1 MHSPGF
7 TWGDPHFDS
16 VDGNRFAFNGL
27 GEYTLIRS
35 SLRNLVVQA
44 RLTQFQD
51 FNATVLTAV
60 VMKNGDSLR
69 VQIEANVSSTADD
82 RMLLFIDE
90 IQYPIPSETLIIT
103 NTTVY
108 NESQINSGAGITS
121 NSEDTITLRK
131 NTDNS
136 LLLITPSQANFRISL
151 TNTTEANFLY
161 SSLQLG
167 SSFFEA
173 TEGLL
178 GTFNNDPSDD
188 FTTPEGNHLPCT
200 NSSCVYDFG
209 LSC

>member
-1 MHSPGF
+1 M
-7 TWGDPHFDS
+7 WGDPHFES
-16 VDGNRFAFNGL
+16 VDGNTFTFNGR
-27 GEYTLIRS
+27 GEYTLVQS
-35 SLRNLVVQA
+35 SLHNLVIQA

-51 FNATVLTAV
+51 VNATVLTAV

-69 VQIEANVSSTADD
+69 VQIEADTSSTDDD
-82 RMLLFIDE
+82 RMLLFIDN
-90 IQYPIPSETLIIT
+90 IQHPIPTETLVIT

-108 NESQINSGAGITS
+108 NESQINSGADITS
-121 NSEDTITLRK
+121 NTANTITLRK
-131 NTDNS
+131 TDDDS
-136 LLLITPSQANFRISL
+136 LLLTTPSQANLRISL

-167 SSFFEA
+167 SPFFEA

-188 FTTPEGNHLPCT
+188 FTTSDGNNL
-200 NSSCVYDFG
+200 SCSNNYCIHDFG